1 MKIKNLYLALYDQLT
16 RKGAWRNIFVTHN
29 AFGIFSRYSHTARGS
44 GKPKMAYP
52 TKAVAMKAARAMC
65 EKHGV
70 HFSVYKCAWCDGW
83 HVGKN
88 AQNKV
93 VQANKPEAASLSFVN
108 KPNALYEAL
117 KQYPIVDLA
126 PVFDKGVRGRTMSG
140 RGSNWLLAKVRD
152 AGVKVIIDLR
162 TADHTDRYDR
172 NVAEAG
178 LEYHNLPIDG
188 RKTDVHQI
196 IDSLPL
202 LFGLMDKGSFYIA
215 CAMGR
220 HRTDIAIAL
229 YYVMHPS
236 VPFDEVPE
244 MKGHRNVEKKQF
256 RCDDIAARLGSI
268 IKAITPD
275 ELAMLGLPADYEA
288 EFLRRKKHLF
298 DTNRIFTDPE
308 THKVQ

>member
-1 MKIKNLYLALYDQLT
+1 MKINDMKIKNLFLAIYDQLT

-44 GKPKMAYP
+44 GKQKISYP
-52 TKAVAMKAARAMC
+52 TKAVALKAAKAMS

-93 VQANKPEAASLSFVN
+93 DQENKPKENSLSFAN
-108 KPNALYEAL
+108 KPNALYKAL

-126 PVFDKGVRGRTMSG
+126 PVYDKGVRGRTMSG
-140 RGSNWLLAKVRD
+140 RGSNWLLEKVRE
-152 AGVKVIIDLR
+152 AGVKIIIDLR

-178 LEYHNLPIDG
+178 LEYHSLPIDS
-188 RKTDVHQI
+188 KNTDVHQI
-196 IDSLPL
+196 IGSLPL
-202 LFGLMDKGSFYIA
+202 LFELMDRGNFYIA

-236 VPFDEVPE
+236 VPFEEVPE
-244 MKGHRNVEKKQF
+244 MRGHRCPEKKQF
-256 RCDDIAARLGSI
+256 RVDDIAARLNSI
-268 IKAITPD
+268 LKAITPA
-275 ELAMLGLPADYEA
+275 ELAALGLPPDYEA
-288 EFLRRKKHLF
+288 EFLRRKKRLF
-298 DTNRIFTDPE
+298 DVNRHFE
-308 THKVQ
+308 

>member
-1 MKIKNLYLALYDQLT
+1 MKIKNLFLAIYDQLT

-52 TKAVAMKAARAMC
+52 TKAVALRAAKAMS

-93 VQANKPEAASLSFVN
+93 GQEHQSDANNLSFVN

-117 KQYPIVDLA
+117 TRYPIVDLA
-126 PVFDKGVRGRTMSG
+126 PVYDKGVRGRTMSG

-172 NVAEAG
+172 NVAEAE
-178 LEYHNLPIDG
+178 LEYHNLPIDS
-188 RKTDVHQI
+188 RNTDVHQI
-196 IDSLPL
+196 IGSLPL
-202 LFGLMDKGSFYIA
+202 LFELMDKGSF
-215 CAMGR
+215 
-220 HRTDIAIAL
+220 
-229 YYVMHPS
+229 
-236 VPFDEVPE
+236 
-244 MKGHRNVEKKQF
+244 
-256 RCDDIAARLGSI
+256 
-268 IKAITPD
+268 
-275 ELAMLGLPADYEA
+275 
-288 EFLRRKKHLF
+288 
-298 DTNRIFTDPE
+298 
-308 THKVQ
+308 

>member
-1 MKIKNLYLALYDQLT
+1 MKIKNLFLAIYDQLT

-44 GKPKMAYP
+44 GKQKMSYP
-52 TKAVAMKAARAMC
+52 TKAVAMKAAKAMG

-93 VQANKPEAASLSFVN
+93 VQENKLDANNLSFVN

-117 KQYPIVDLA
+117 TRYPIVDLA
-126 PVFDKGVRGRTMSG
+126 PVYDKGVRGRTMSG

-178 LEYHNLPIDG
+178 LEYHSLPIDS
-188 RKTDVHQI
+188 RNTDVHQI
-196 IDSLPL
+196 IASLPL
-202 LFGLMDKGSFYIA
+202 LFELMDKGGFYIA

-236 VPFDEVPE
+236 VPFEEVPE
-244 MKGHRNVEKKQF
+244 MRGHRYVEK
-256 RCDDIAARLGSI
+256 RSSAAM
-268 IKAITPD
+268 T
-275 ELAMLGLPADYEA
+275 LPQDSTALSRQSLPTSLPCWGCPQTMRQS
-288 EFLRRKKHLF
+288 F
-298 DTNRIFTDPE
+298 
-308 THKVQ
+308 

>member
-1 MKIKNLYLALYDQLT
+1 MKIKNLFLAIYDQLT

-44 GKPKMAYP
+44 GKQKISYP
-52 TKAVAMKAARAMC
+52 TKAVALKAAKAMS

-70 HFSVYKCAWCDGW
+70 HFSAYKCAWCDGW

-93 VQANKPEAASLSFVN
+93 AQENNSEANNLSFVN

-117 KQYPIVDLA
+117 MRYPIVDLA
-126 PVFDKGVRGRTMSG
+126 PVYDKGARGRTMSG

-162 TADHTDRYDR
+162 THDHTDRYDR
-172 NVAEAG
+172 NVVEAG
-178 LEYHNLPIDG
+178 LEYHSLPIDS
-188 RKTDVHQI
+188 KNTDVHQI
-196 IDSLPL
+196 IATLPL
-202 LFGLMDKGSFYIA
+202 LFELMDNGSFYIS

-220 HRTDIAIAL
+220 HRTDIA
-229 YYVMHPS
+229 
-236 VPFDEVPE
+236 
-244 MKGHRNVEKKQF
+244 
-256 RCDDIAARLGSI
+256 ARLNSI

-288 EFLRRKKHLF
+288 EFLRRKKQLF
-298 DTNRIFTDPE
+298 VVNRNFE
-308 THKVQ
+308 

>member
-1 MKIKNLYLALYDQLT
+1 MKIKNLLLAIYDQLT

-29 AFGIFSRYSHTARGS
+29 AFGIFSRYSHIARGS
-44 GKPKMAYP
+44 GKPKMPYP
-52 TKAVAMKAARAMC
+52 TKAVALKAAKAMS

-88 AQNKV
+88 SQNKV
-93 VQANKPEAASLSFVN
+93 VQENKSEANNLSFVN
-108 KPNALYEAL
+108 KPNALYESL
-117 KQYPIVDLA
+117 KRYPIVDLA
-126 PVFDKGVRGRTMSG
+126 PVYDKGVRGRTMSG

-152 AGVKVIIDLR
+152 AGVKVIIDIR

-178 LEYHNLPIDG
+178 LEYHNLPIDS
-188 RKTDVHQI
+188 RNTDVHQI
-196 IDSLPL
+196 IASLPL
-202 LFGLMDKGSFYIA
+202 LFELMDKGGFYIA

-244 MKGHRNVEKKQF
+244 MRGHRYMEIGRAHV
-256 RCDDIAARLGSI
+256 
-268 IKAITPD
+268 
-275 ELAMLGLPADYEA
+275 
-288 EFLRRKKHLF
+288 
-298 DTNRIFTDPE
+298 
-308 THKVQ
+308 